1 MTKVYVI
8 RHAEAEGNLYRRIH
22 GQYDSII
29 TETGLLQIDRLR
41 ERFEDVGLDAVY
53 SSDLLRTQSTA
64 KAVSVPRSLQVVKR
78 PELRE
83 INMGVWE
90 DMTWGDVAIKWPEML
105 TSFNADP
112 ENWKIPGC
120 ERQAAVVERMVKV
133 IREIGARHDGQT
145 VAVVTHG
152 SISRTL
158 FGHLLGIPSSEIIS
172 VGMSDNTAVSMLN
185 VTDGRIELE
194 YKNDNSHL
202 PHELSIFSRQKWHK
216 KRNGDDGFNLR
227 YQPMDL
233 VGGKDRYMEYRR
245 DGWMAV
251 HGTMEGFTDRYYDL
265 AIKHQKAHP
274 MAVAEVYLR
283 DKPVGVVELDSDSR
297 AREGIGSIAFYY
309 LTEQNRNLGLG
320 VQLLGQAISIY
331 RPMERNRL
339 RLHVA
344 EENKKA
350 ISFYRRYGFETIGQT
365 KGALGMLYV
374 MEKDIALRIR

>member
-29 TETGLLQIDRLR
+29 TETGLLQIERLR
-41 ERFEDVGLDAVY
+41 ERFKDVELDAVY

-64 KAVSVPRSLQVVKR
+64 RAISVPKGLQVVKR

-83 INMGVWE
+83 INMGIWE
-90 DMTWGDVAIKWPEML
+90 DMTWGDVAIRWPEML
-105 TSFNADP
+105 TNFNSNP
-112 ENWKIPGC
+112 KNWSIPGC
-120 ERQAAVVERMVKV
+120 ESQTAVVGRMVRV
-133 IREIGARHDGQT
+133 IRQLGEKHDGQSI
-145 VAVVTHG
+145 AVVTHG
-152 SISRTL
+152 SVSRTL
-158 FGHLLGIPSSEIIS
+158 FGHLMDVPSEEIMS
-172 VGMSDNTAVSMLN
+172 VGMSDNTAVSMLS
-185 VTDGRIELE
+185 VTDGRLELE

-202 PHELSIFSRQKWHK
+202 PHELSIFARQKWHK
-216 KRNGDDGFNLR
+216 KRSGDDGFNLR
-227 YQPMDL
+227 YEPMDL
-233 VGGKDRYMEYRR
+233 TVGKERYMEYRR

-251 HGTMEGFTDRYYDL
+251 HGTMEGFTEEYYDL
-265 AIKHQKAHP
+265 AVKHQKDHP

-283 DKPVGVVELDSDSR
+283 DKPLGVVELDVKSR

-309 LTEQNRNLGLG
+309 LTPQNRDLGLG

-331 RPMERNRL
+331 RPIGRNRL

-374 MEKDIALRIR
+374 MEKDISLRVR